1 MSAAPS
7 KDQTSPAAA
16 VKPDPSIEPASV
28 RTTVRIDG
36 LFAIP
41 APAGVNTGGFDLQ
54 MSAEHW
60 ALIGNLQEVRIEDSY
75 VPATVVLGWIP
86 KEHWMAL
93 PKDWAYP
100 TTPAADVGS
109 SVTGTSFSLRDLAQV
124 YALNKTRCPDSTYAA
139 QFALLR
145 MEAVAAGWIDVPNQT
160 EVILVD
166 PLDDATAIQTL
177 VSDLSTMEK
186 YKIQQAKNLGYVIP
200 LISEYAFRTT
210 GYYWRR
216 DQAELQMHVLKAQLD
231 YNRLP
236 KPLKL
241 RASHGPASTELIEAC
256 VRVINVLED
265 LKIDSDLA
273 FGQGYDFEL
282 LKTVFEVITQDPF
295 KYHHASRFYGV
306 ASPTPAEWS
315 ILDKARD
322 MAIECAA
329 MGQACITMGVGRGLL
344 SDITALEE
352 YAELN
357 PAEQRRCVMIL
368 SECKDFG
375 RF

>member
-1 MSAAPS
+1 
-7 KDQTSPAAA
+7 
-16 VKPDPSIEPASV
+16 
-28 RTTVRIDG
+28 
-36 LFAIP
+36 
-41 APAGVNTGGFDLQ
+41 
-54 MSAEHW
+54 
-60 ALIGNLQEVRIEDSY
+60 
-75 VPATVVLGWIP
+75 
-86 KEHWMAL
+86 
-93 PKDWAYP
+93 
-100 TTPAADVGS
+100 
-109 SVTGTSFSLRDLAQV
+109 
-124 YALNKTRCPDSTYAA
+124 
-139 QFALLR
+139 
-145 MEAVAAGWIDVPNQT
+145 
-160 EVILVD
+160 
-166 PLDDATAIQTL
+166 
-177 VSDLSTMEK
+177 
-186 YKIQQAKNLGYVIP
+186 
-200 LISEYAFRTT
+200 
-210 GYYWRR
+210 
-216 DQAELQMHVLKAQLD
+216 MHVLKAQLD
-231 YNRLP
+231 YDRLP

-265 LKIDSDLA
+265 LKIDFDLA